1 MELRECSLDSC
12 RSELGQRARLSVS
25 ILVSAV
31 HIYIVTPGSRYKII
45 FGMIMDGALI
55 ISSSSPIRHWAEPN
69 YIINQFKQSTFSAD
83 THQTTSGESLS
94 DPQKVCCHVVMIY
107 FQLCDVDLR
116 SGQHPIICG
125 ACWAAGD
132 KYRQWS
138 VHT

>member
-1 MELRECSLDSC
+1 
-12 RSELGQRARLSVS
+12 
-25 ILVSAV
+25 
-31 HIYIVTPGSRYKII
+31 
-45 FGMIMDGALI
+45 MDCALI

-107 FQLCDVDLR
+107 FQLCDVDLSSR
-116 SGQHPIICG
+116 QHLIICG

-132 KYRQWS
+132 KYSHGQYTLRLS
-138 VHT
+138 